1 MRDVN
6 TDIIMVT
13 PINKEIL
20 QKSQKFYELTNW
32 NIIDI

>member
-1 MRDVN
+1 MRNVN

-20 QKSQKFYELTNW
+20 QKRQKFYKLTN
-32 NIIDI
+32 